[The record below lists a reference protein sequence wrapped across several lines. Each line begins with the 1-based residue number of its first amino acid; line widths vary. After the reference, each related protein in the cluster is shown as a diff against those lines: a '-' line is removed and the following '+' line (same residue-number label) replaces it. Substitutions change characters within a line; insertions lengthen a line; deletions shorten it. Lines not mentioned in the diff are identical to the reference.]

1 MEEEDVVAGEE
12 AEEGEEEDVEFENGG
27 GEGEEEEV
35 AEPLAEAPVAPMK
48 KAKPVGS
55 KKRKIVHRTR
65 TGRRKDAETKT
76 VPLRKMKATVSMDLS
91 DPSQLTMKEIIRRA
105 EAIERAKAR
114 EEAAKKAEE
123 KEKRGSAS
131 RTAAREQPA
140 AQNTPAPAV
149 LTPQVQIVNGRI
161 VINQQSLVVG
171 AQASTREDTETYR
184 RVEEDRPKLNYNSY
198 SNRTPVERWKAED
211 TDLFY
216 KALQQFG
223 TDFELIQN
231 LFPGRTRRQVKAK
244 FKNEEKLNPVRL
256 ADALGHKTQDQS
268 HHYRAIIEM
277 LKTEKENE
285 VDSEEQMLENLLN
298 PVVREEEETVIIEA
312 PASTSADK
320 PDNDDNAEPPV
331 NPVVLDKVKP
341 DERPSEPASAIP
353 PESEVAASAVKDD
366 PPASEAP
373 DDPVP
378 SQLSKNNPPV
388 NPLGS
393 YGKQTFS
400 GNPLGSYGKEPAISG
415 NPLGSYGKNPLGM
428 YK

>member
-1 MEEEDVVAGEE
+1 
-12 AEEGEEEDVEFENGG
+12 
-27 GEGEEEEV
+27 
-35 AEPLAEAPVAPMK
+35 
-48 KAKPVGS
+48 
-55 KKRKIVHRTR
+55 
-65 TGRRKDAETKT
+65 
-76 VPLRKMKATVSMDLS
+76 
-91 DPSQLTMKEIIRRA
+91 
-105 EAIERAKAR
+105 
-114 EEAAKKAEE
+114 
-123 KEKRGSAS
+123 
-131 RTAAREQPA
+131 
-140 AQNTPAPAV
+140 
-149 LTPQVQIVNGRI
+149 VNGRI
-161 VINQQSLVVG
+161 VINQQSLVVA

-256 ADALGHKTQDQS
+256 ADALGRKTQDQS

-285 VDSEEQMLENLLN
+285 NDSEENLLESLLN
-298 PVVREEEETVIIEA
+298 PVLRVETADGETVLIEG
-312 PASTSADK
+312 PASTSGNK
-320 PDNDDNAEPPV
+320 PDEDDTSEPPV
-331 NPVVLDKVKP
+331 NPVVLEKVKP
-341 DERPSEPASAIP
+341 DERPVPATEPIVSSSAAP
-353 PESEVAASAVKDD
+353 LESEVAETTVTDD

-373 DDPVP
+373 DDPLP
-378 SQLSKNNPPV
+378 SYQSKTNASV
-388 NPLGS
+388 NPLGN
-393 YGKQTFS
+393 YGKQTF
-400 GNPLGSYGKEPAISG
+400 SG